1 MTDQE
6 ILQQLQKQL
15 ENDVTAEQVV
25 KDFYTGLVTQFPE
38 SGFYVEFPDEQLQEQ
53 EE

>member
-15 ENDVTAEQVV
+15 ENDVTSEQVV
-25 KDFYTGLVTQFPE
+25 KDIYTGFTV
-38 SGFYVEFPDEQLQEQ
+38 S
-53 EE
+53 